1 MRNRQDQQC
10 RGGVRGVATLLLLM
24 VVTGLLRPAS
34 CDPIVAKCPS
44 GGPLDNQDA
53 FCKCI
58 LKQLPRSRSNTVNI
72 KCDFDNMEDVVLN
85 KELFPFRNASLVS
98 AYVRMVNATSV
109 HVTKEFLKEWLQAPS
124 AALDIWRGGN
134 LTLESTPP
142 LDNLDKFSSFRT
154 FAGIGIVSCYI
165 PEIPP
170 KFLRDRTRAGFR
182 IKTSSVGTFRTGF
195 LHNIKEMRYLV
206 MEDSVVKSV
215 EGSVASEGYVILSKR
230 QVHTWS
236 GVSLSNVTF
245 QNIGAGA
252 FNLTH
257 HSDMESLNV
266 TNCRLGTVGTEAFTV
281 VGDIEVNI
289 TGNYVQKLE
298 KEAFKVK
305 VTGDVKFDENVI
317 ESWEPDALEGL
328 MCHNRTSLERNTIHV
343 SSAQDAAINE
353 SFTLFH
359 NTCGNP
365 QLFLIINPTHPV
377 KLRVNTTSTWVLTT
391 LLVLVVAVGLGVVF
405 NLKTKGGI
413 TRYYTRGRL
422 PIILNGRKSSQ
433 ENLPNSAEVNL
444 PTGGSTEEGHTNP
457 MSGTWKL

>member
-72 KCDFDNMEDVVLN
+72 KCDFDNM
-85 KELFPFRNASLVS
+85 
-98 AYVRMVNATSV
+98 
-109 HVTKEFLKEWLQAPS
+109 
-124 AALDIWRGGN
+124 
-134 LTLESTPP
+134 
-142 LDNLDKFSSFRT
+142 
-154 FAGIGIVSCYI
+154 
-165 PEIPP
+165 EIPP